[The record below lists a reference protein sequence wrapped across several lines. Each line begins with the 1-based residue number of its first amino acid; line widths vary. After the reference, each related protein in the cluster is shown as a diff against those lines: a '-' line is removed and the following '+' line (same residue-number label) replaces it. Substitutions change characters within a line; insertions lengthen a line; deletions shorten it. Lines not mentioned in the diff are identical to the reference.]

1 MPKAWTNSYGD
12 FKKPWIRQAGRQ
24 LSEVSAI
31 SGDEFI
37 SEPGVERLGVIAQ
50 ELQKTNP
57 ELVVQK
63 EDGKLAVNYMD
74 MSAYFIGAIQD
85 IQARLLN
92 QEAK

>member
-1 MPKAWTNSYGD
+1 MNISSLEANQCLGTVCQWSA
-12 FKKPWIRQAGRQ
+12 KKY
-24 LSEVSAI
+24 
-31 SGDEFI
+31 EFI

-50 ELQKTNP
+50 ELQETNP

-85 IQARLLN
+85 LQARLLN